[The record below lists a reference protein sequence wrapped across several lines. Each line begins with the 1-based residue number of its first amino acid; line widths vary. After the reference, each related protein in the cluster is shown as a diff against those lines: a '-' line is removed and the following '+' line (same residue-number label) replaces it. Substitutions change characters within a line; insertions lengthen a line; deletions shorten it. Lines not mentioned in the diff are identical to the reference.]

1 MRPKGFDQP
10 KTEKKSSKDNSWPND
25 IRFPESSGETYGLK
39 VYIEKHKFKSKIEES
54 NDDDMDNVVRVS
66 VHNPLSLADIRTSGA
81 EIELGFTTTI
91 TITPSVFETLESGRS
106 LTMKQRK
113 CKYADEIDQ
122 ANSSFVQYN
131 QINCLYECHIKRSFA
146 KCGCTPW
153 DYFGPS
159 PICDKFGRRCF
170 INTMKNT
177 EGVKNCNCPND
188 CTVTRYAISVTS
200 TPIEPK
206 TFCKNAK
213 VREYFGQSGKS
224 VLVQRYEELVYG
236 KEANMTAMEICK
248 QRVSDVAVVKFY
260 LASQTVTKTTRG
272 QRVSFAA
279 MLSQIGTVM
288 LKSISDN

>member
-1 MRPKGFDQP
+1 
-10 KTEKKSSKDNSWPND
+10 
-25 IRFPESSGETYGLK
+25 
-39 VYIEKHKFKSKIEES
+39 
-54 NDDDMDNVVRVS
+54 
-66 VHNPLSLADIRTSGA
+66 
-81 EIELGFTTTI
+81 
-91 TITPSVFETLESGRS
+91 
-106 LTMKQRK
+106 
-113 CKYADEIDQ
+113 
-122 ANSSFVQYN
+122 
-131 QINCLYECHIKRSFA
+131 
-146 KCGCTPW
+146 
-153 DYFGPS
+153 
-159 PICDKFGRRCF
+159 
-170 INTMKNT
+170 MKNT